1 MNKPKTIKRREF
13 LRAGTGVAGGVALLE
28 GLSLW
33 NSLGADRP
41 SDAAPRKRSD
51 VDKLMAEMETKGRQF
66 LSVPRKDGQFLN
78 LLIKT
83 ARARNVLEVG
93 TSHGY
98 SAIWIT
104 LGLEETGGH
113 LTTIEIQS
121 DRVKLA
127 KEHLTQAGLT
137 QRVTF
142 KEGDA
147 HQIVPTLDGPFDF
160 VFLDAD
166 KEGQMDYF
174 NKLFPKKLP
183 PGGLLVVHN
192 AIRLRDSMSDF
203 LDMIAK
209 HPDFDSVILSLT
221 MEDGFAVSYRHRT

>member
-1 MNKPKTIKRREF
+1 MNEPKTIKRREF
-13 LRAGTGVAGGVALLE
+13 LRASTGVGGVALLE
-28 GLSLW
+28 GLTLLD
-33 NSLGADRP
+33 SLGADRP
-41 SDAAPRKRSD
+41 AGAGPGKRED
-51 VDKLMAEMETKGRQF
+51 RDKLMAEMETKGRQF

-83 ARARNVLEVG
+83 ARAQNVLEVG

-98 SAIWIT
+98 SAIWIA
-104 LGLEETGGH
+104 LGLDETGGH
-113 LTTIEIQS
+113 LTTIEIQP
-121 DRVKLA
+121 DRVQLA
-127 KEHLTQAGLT
+127 KDHATRAGVA
-137 QRVTF
+137 QRITF

-192 AIRLRDSMSDF
+192 AIRLRDSMKDF
-203 LDMIAK
+203 LEMIAK
-209 HPDFDSVILSLT
+209 HSAFDSVILSLT
-221 MEDGFAVSYRHRT
+221 MEDGFSVSYRNRT